1 MIEFDNRELYRRV
14 DEVLFYVWDPIG
26 VSDEPCARW
35 EYKSYAP
42 KVLQLVEQ
50 NDDPSPIANYLAEIE
65 SNQMGISSNEEHC
78 TRVAELLLQHKD
90 AIKEGLA

>member
-1 MIEFDNRELYRRV
+1 MIEFDNRELNRRV

-35 EYKSYAP
+35 EYKSYVP
-42 KVLQLVEQ
+42 KILQLVEQ
-50 NDDPSPIANYLAEIE
+50 NDDPSPIALYLSEIE
-65 SNQMGISSNEEHC
+65 KNQMGISSNTDNC
-78 TRVAELLLQHKD
+78 NRVAELLLQHKE